1 MKNNLVIQIFIAFFF
16 AIILGAIVGPDIKV
30 VQPLGDL
37 FLRLIKFIIVPL
49 VLSSL
54 VVGVSSTGNL
64 KELGNLSLK
73 TVSFYMVT
81 TAIAI
86 SIGLMSANL
95 FSPGTG
101 LDIDVPENQQQVEA
115 QETPG
120 IQETLLNIVPTNPIA
135 ALTEGNMLQV
145 IFFAIFLGIGIT
157 MAGEKARTLYQLFD
171 QLAEVMYKI
180 TGIVMR
186 FAPIGIFGLIAPTVG
201 QYGISVLW
209 PLLKVILALLVGS
222 LVHVVLVYAFS
233 VKVLGQM
240 NPITFFRELIP
251 VIMVAFSTSSSSGTL
266 PMTIKYSEEK
276 LKVPRKISSFVL
288 PLGAT
293 INMNG
298 TALYQGVCILFV
310 AQYFG
315 VELTFIDQLTV
326 VLTATLAS
334 IGTAGVP
341 SAGLIMLSMVMTSIG
356 LPLEGIALLAGIDR
370 ILDMIRTS
378 VNVLG
383 DATAAVVVSSSERNN
398 PSDEEDYEEEDYA
411 EVHYG

>member
-1 MKNNLVIQIFIAFFF
+1 MKNNLVFQIFIAFFL
-16 AIILGAIVGPDIKV
+16 AIVLGVFVGPDIQV

-54 VVGVSSTGNL
+54 VVGVASTGDL
-64 KELGNLSLK
+64 KELGNLSFK
-73 TVSFYMVT
+73 TVSYYMVT
-81 TAIAI
+81 TAVAI
-86 SIGLMSANL
+86 SIGLLSGNL

-101 LDIDVPENQQQVEA
+101 VDIEVPEGEQVAA

-120 IQETLLNIVPTNPIA
+120 IKETLLNIVPTNPIA

-157 MAGEKARTLYQLFD
+157 MAGEKARTLYQIFD

-180 TGIVMR
+180 TGVVMR

-201 QYGISVLW
+201 EYGVSVLW
-209 PLLKVILALLVGS
+209 PLFKVILALLVGS
-222 LVHVVLVYAFS
+222 LVHVLLVYSFS
-233 VKVLGQM
+233 VKVFGKM
-240 NPITFFRELIP
+240 SPVTFFKELIP

-276 LKVPRKISSFVL
+276 LKVPQKISSFVL

-298 TALYQGVCILFV
+298 TALYQGVCVLFV

-315 VELTFIDQLTV
+315 MELTLIDQLTV

-383 DATAAVVVSSSERNN
+383 DASAAVVVS
-398 PSDEEDYEEEDYA
+398 PSDRNRPDVLEDEENYTTA
-411 EVHYG
+411 HYG

>member
-1 MKNNLVIQIFIAFFF
+1 MKNNLVIQILFAFVL
-16 AIILGAIVGPDIKV
+16 AIVLGAIVGPDLEI

-37 FLRLIKFIIVPL
+37 FLRLIQFIIVPL

-54 VVGVSSTGNL
+54 VVGVASTGNL
-64 KELGNLSLK
+64 KELGQLSFK
-73 TVSFYMVT
+73 TVSYYMVT

-86 SIGLMSANL
+86 SIGLFFGTL

-101 LDIDVPENQQQVEA
+101 VDIDVSSNPSVEA

-120 IQETLLNIVPTNPIA
+120 IKDTLLNIVPTNPIA
-135 ALTEGNMLQV
+135 ALTDGNMLQI

-157 MAGEKARTLYQLFD
+157 MVGEKARPLYQLFE

-180 TGIVMR
+180 TGVVMR

-201 QYGISVLW
+201 EYGLAVLW
-209 PLLKVILALLVGS
+209 PLLKVILALLIGS
-222 LVHVVLVYAFS
+222 LVHVLIVYSLS
-233 VKVLGQM
+233 VKYLGKM
-240 NPITFFRELIP
+240 SPIVFFKNIMP
-251 VIMVAFSTSSSSGTL
+251 VAMVAFSTSSSSGTL
-266 PMTIKYSEEK
+266 PMTIKYTEEQ

-298 TALYQGVCILFV
+298 TALYQGVCVLFV

-315 VELTFIDQLTV
+315 MNLTFVDQLTV

-383 DATAAVVVSSSERNN
+383 DASAAVVVSSKERNQTEPEN
-398 PSDEEDYEEEDYA
+398 QEEEYA
-411 EVHYG
+411 AVHYG

>member
-1 MKNNLVIQIFIAFFF
+1 MKNNLVIQILFAFVL
-16 AIILGAIVGPDIKV
+16 AIVLGAIVGPDIEI

-37 FLRLIKFIIVPL
+37 FLRLIQFIIVPL

-54 VVGVSSTGNL
+54 VVGVASTGNL
-64 KELGNLSLK
+64 KELGQLSFK
-73 TVSFYMVT
+73 TVSYYMVT

-86 SIGLMSANL
+86 SIGLFFGTL

-101 LDIDVPENQQQVEA
+101 VDVDVSSNPSVEA

-120 IQETLLNIVPTNPIA
+120 IKDTLLNIVPTNPIA
-135 ALTEGNMLQV
+135 ALTDGNMLQI

-157 MAGEKARTLYQLFD
+157 MVGEKARPLYQLFE

-180 TGIVMR
+180 TGVVMR

-201 QYGISVLW
+201 EYGLAVLW
-209 PLLKVILALLVGS
+209 PLLKVILALLIGS
-222 LVHVVLVYAFS
+222 LVHVLIVYSLS
-233 VKVLGQM
+233 VKYLGKM
-240 NPITFFRELIP
+240 SPIVFFKNIMP
-251 VIMVAFSTSSSSGTL
+251 VAMVAFSTSSSSGTL
-266 PMTIKYSEEK
+266 PMTIKYTEEQ

-298 TALYQGVCILFV
+298 TALYQGVCVLFV

-315 VELTFIDQLTV
+315 MNLTFVDQLTV

-383 DATAAVVVSSSERNN
+383 DASAAVVVSSKERNQTEPEN
-398 PSDEEDYEEEDYA
+398 QEEEYA
-411 EVHYG
+411 AVHYG

>member
-1 MKNNLVIQIFIAFFF
+1 MKNNLVVQIFLAFFL

-81 TAIAI
+81 TAVAI
-86 SIGLMSANL
+86 SIGLMSGNI

-101 LDIDVPENQQQVEA
+101 VDINVPESQQVEA

-120 IQETLLNIVPTNPIA
+120 IKETLLNIVPTNPIA
-135 ALTEGNMLQV
+135 ALTDGNMLQV

-157 MAGEKARTLYQLFD
+157 MLGEKARTLYQLFD

-201 QYGISVLW
+201 EYGLSVLW
-209 PLLKVILALLVGS
+209 PLLKVILALLLGS
-222 LVHVVLVYAFS
+222 LVHVLIVYSFS
-233 VKVLGQM
+233 VKVFGKM
-240 NPITFFRELIP
+240 NPLTFFRELIP

-276 LKVPRKISSFVL
+276 LRVPRKISSFVL

-298 TALYQGVCILFV
+298 TALYQGVCVLFV

-315 VELTFIDQLTV
+315 MELSFVDQLTV

-341 SAGLIMLSMVMTSIG
+341 SAGLIMLSMVMASIG

-383 DATAAVVVSSSERNN
+383 DATAAVVVSSSERNT
-398 PSDEEDYEEEDYA
+398 PSVEEEEEEDYA
-411 EVHYG
+411 KVHYG

>member
-1 MKNNLVIQIFIAFFF
+1 MKNNLVVQIFLAFFL
-16 AIILGAIVGPDIKV
+16 AIILGAIVGPDIQV

-54 VVGVSSTGNL
+54 VVGVASTGNL

-81 TAIAI
+81 TAVAI

-101 LDIDVPENQQQVEA
+101 VDIDVPENQQQVEA
-115 QETPG
+115 TETPG

-180 TGIVMR
+180 TGVVMR

-201 QYGISVLW
+201 QYGLSVLW

-222 LVHVVLVYAFS
+222 LVHVLIVYAGS
-233 VKVLGQM
+233 VKLLGKM
-240 NPITFFRELIP
+240 NPVTFFRELIP

-298 TALYQGVCILFV
+298 TALYQGVCVLFV

-315 VELTFIDQLTV
+315 VELTFVDQLTV

-383 DATAAVVVSSSERNN
+383 DATAAVVVSASERNK
-398 PSDEEDYEEEDYA
+398 PAVEEEYEEEDYA
-411 EVHYG
+411 KVHYG

>member
-1 MKNNLVIQIFIAFFF
+1 MKNNLVIQILIAFFL
-16 AIILGAIVGPDIKV
+16 AIVLGAIVGPDIEI

-37 FLRLIKFIIVPL
+37 FLRLIQFIIVPL

-54 VVGVSSTGNL
+54 VVGVASTGNL
-64 KELGNLSLK
+64 KELGQLSFK
-73 TVSFYMVT
+73 TVSYYMVT
-81 TAIAI
+81 TAVAI
-86 SIGLMSANL
+86 SIGLFFGTL

-101 LDIDVPENQQQVEA
+101 VDIDVSSNQTVEA

-120 IQETLLNIVPTNPIA
+120 IKDTLLNIVPTNPIA
-135 ALTEGNMLQV
+135 ALTDGNMLQI

-157 MAGEKARTLYQLFD
+157 MVGEKARPLYQLFE

-180 TGIVMR
+180 TGVVMR

-201 QYGISVLW
+201 EYGLAVLW

-222 LVHVVLVYAFS
+222 LVHVLVVYSLS
-233 VKVLGQM
+233 VKYLGKM
-240 NPITFFRELIP
+240 SPITFFKNIMP
-251 VIMVAFSTSSSSGTL
+251 VAMVAFSTSSSSGTL
-266 PMTIKYSEEK
+266 PMTIKYTEEQ

-298 TALYQGVCILFV
+298 TALYQGVCVLFV

-315 VELTFIDQLTV
+315 MDLTFVDQLTV

-383 DATAAVVVSSSERNN
+383 DASAAVVVSSKERNT
-398 PSDEEDYEEEDYA
+398 PSIQEQEEEDYA
-411 EVHYG
+411 AVNYG

>member
-1 MKNNLVIQIFIAFFF
+1 MKYNLVIQILIAFFL
-16 AIILGAIVGPDIKV
+16 AIVLGAIVGPDIEI

-37 FLRLIKFIIVPL
+37 FLRLIQFIIVPL

-54 VVGVSSTGNL
+54 VVGVASTGNL
-64 KELGNLSLK
+64 KELGQLSFK
-73 TVSFYMVT
+73 TVSYYMVT
-81 TAIAI
+81 TAVAI
-86 SIGLMSANL
+86 SIGLFFGTL

-101 LDIDVPENQQQVEA
+101 VDIDVSSNQTVEA

-120 IQETLLNIVPTNPIA
+120 IKDTLLNIVPTNPIA
-135 ALTEGNMLQV
+135 ALTDGNMLQI

-157 MAGEKARTLYQLFD
+157 MVGEKARPLYQLFE

-180 TGIVMR
+180 TGVVMR

-201 QYGISVLW
+201 EYGLAVLW

-222 LVHVVLVYAFS
+222 LVHVLVVYSLS
-233 VKVLGQM
+233 VKYLGKM
-240 NPITFFRELIP
+240 SPIAFFKNIMP
-251 VIMVAFSTSSSSGTL
+251 VAMVAFSTSSSSGTL
-266 PMTIKYSEEK
+266 PMTIKYTEEQ

-298 TALYQGVCILFV
+298 TALYQGVCVLFV

-315 VELTFIDQLTV
+315 MDLTFVDQLTV

-383 DATAAVVVSSSERNN
+383 DASAAVVVSSKERNT
-398 PSDEEDYEEEDYA
+398 PSIQEQEEEDYA
-411 EVHYG
+411 ALNYG